1 MFFLFIVFGCRAIAG
16 PCRGFEMCRQISRF
30 RGIISRLGQLK
41 FAVRAVTGT
50 SRKIAVSA
58 LSLPFPCQRVGR
70 EEIYPAGRYGSTSQ
84 GTSNPLSKTVFRQMS
99 RAASGPNLIFSL
111 HFPVRQ
117 GKLRLTPR
125 SIWPGGGGGRWR
137 RSIARGRAGLLRGG
151 GCRLLRRGAGPAA
164 ASGGRGGGR
173 PGGRRGSRSA
183 RSPARRAR

>member
-84 GTSNPLSKTVFRQMS
+84 GTSNPLSENSFSADKPGGFGAEFDFFPAFS
-99 RAASGPNLIFSL
+99 RAAG
-111 HFPVRQ
+111 
-117 GKLRLTPR
+117 TA
-125 SIWPGGGGGRWR
+125 
-137 RSIARGRAGLLRGG
+137 ARA
-151 GCRLLRRGAGPAA
+151 
-164 ASGGRGGGR
+164 
-173 PGGRRGSRSA
+173 
-183 RSPARRAR
+183 